1 MVECSAVNGNVV
13 GSSPAGGADHPS
25 SQLDTG
31 KKWVYNI
38 NMTDDDEK
46 FGVKFGAWLNQG
58 IDEGWV
64 TEPFCNTHDLDPAMG
79 EEEQAEWDEGGDPC
93 QHVLRIM
100 V

>member
-1 MVECSAVNGNVV
+1 
-13 GSSPAGGADHPS
+13 
-25 SQLDTG
+25 
-31 KKWVYNI
+31 
-38 NMTDDDEK
+38 MTDDDEK

>member
-1 MVECSAVNGNVV
+1 M
-13 GSSPAGGADHPS
+13 
-25 SQLDTG
+25 
-31 KKWVYNI
+31 I
-38 NMTDDDEK
+38 DE
-46 FGVKFGAWLNQG
+46 KFGAWLNQG

-64 TEPFCNTHDLDPAMG
+64 TEPFCKTHEIDPAMG